1 MLPNDPHQSGDGDGK
16 KSPSAGTE
24 ASRRWRRSTL
34 CISIAISLR
43 KGPIG
48 DGDGETSP
56 SAGTDASRRRPS
68 PSAGTDAS
76 RRRTS
81 PSAGND
87 VSRRW
92 RRSTLCISIAI
103 SLRKGPIGEKPTLP
117 SPSSCLPYAPCPQ
130 EHVPA
135 AAGSNQC
142 KLTSPS
148 HVIDVRSD
156 KGEEEIHEEGILP
169 DDRMVQDQD
178 VVRNIVKER
187 DLNSLRKLGGVDW
200 AVTLLAGS
208 HDMQDGIDG
217 SEVQQAW
224 STTNN
229 VPIDEKGFW
238 HFFRDVCFS
247 YQNVFLFI
255 SAVLAFAIDIKEHG
269 PKYGWHDG
277 VAILV
282 AAVLIIAFF
291 SVGKF
296 LQEGKKKKTLLENM
310 NKRDVEVVRSGALP
324 GIYTTIS
331 DVVVGDIVVL
341 KSNNRVPADGLLVEG
356 EDLEVDE
363 VLKPKIDRDQNPFLF
378 SGSKVIKGRG
388 RMLVTSVGDN
398 TAMGKA
404 LSFVT
409 HDPEEKTLLQARIEK
424 TNDYIEFLGL
434 SVSVLIAFVMFIRL
448 FCHRHNSSKDLPEI
462 KGNVSVDMV
471 MKILG
476 RISVISQGKI
486 WILTS
491 ALTAMLI
498 GIQHGMQLVITI
510 SLCHWKEMVQSEA
523 DIHNLS
529 ACGTMGLVTVIYIES
544 TGGLMCELEARVDKI
559 FVDQKDISNCHVNS
573 ETGHFVREALHQGL
587 IGLSVLAPTIPF
599 GLCTRALS
607 SWLRSKTDLS
617 TEDWAQSF
625 DILECTESSSVKKVG
640 GVLMRRKD
648 KEEQILHLHWNGAAS
663 TILGM
668 CSHYYDSMGERHAI
682 QDQLTKFEQMIKE
695 MEGNGLRPIAFA
707 HRQNENRELVEEGL
721 NLLALVGLKYTCQ
734 EETRSAVEVLRN
746 AGVCIKLV
754 SEDEPPA
761 VRAIACG
768 LGIFTP
774 GSNNV
779 ELRGEQI
786 RELIRNGNIEEVEL
800 ANVIGSCLP
809 EDKLCMIQKL
819 QQRGHI
825 VAFFGGLTTSDALAL
840 KEANLG
846 ITRNAWSTELARQSS
861 DVTVK
866 SFDSLGTI
874 LKYGRCAYHNIQQFS
889 QLQLTTCIS
898 GLLVAL
904 VTTTITGTSP
914 ITGLA
919 LFWVNWQMCLLGS
932 QVMLMELKSQELL
945 ANKPVIGPQSL
956 LTEVVWINIAI
967 QVIYQGSVFLI
978 FQFTGQDI
986 PDMNDSVRETMI
998 FNAFLLCQIFHQ
1010 FNAMDL
1016 GKKQVLSD
1024 VLHNWPFLVTL
1035 AAVMAM
1041 QVMVIELLGDAT
1053 SFVRLNAVQW
1063 VSCFLVAAL
1072 SWGFD
1077 LALKSIANV
1086 FTKCFAPHFSVLI
1099 FIMLLLSAM
1108 PALVDVVNR
1117 YDNIP
1122 SGCE

>member
-1 MLPNDPHQSGDGDGK
+1 MLLNNPHQSGDGDGEN
-16 KSPSAGTE
+16 SLSAGLLIKSTVATRTA
-24 ASRRWRRSTL
+24 ASRLWRRSTL
-34 CISIAISLR
+34 YIKIV
-43 KGPIG
+43 
-48 DGDGETSP
+48 
-56 SAGTDASRRRPS
+56 
-68 PSAGTDAS
+68 
-76 RRRTS
+76 
-81 PSAGND
+81 NF
-87 VSRRW
+87 
-92 RRSTLCISIAI
+92 
-103 SLRKGPIGEKPTLP
+103 LRKGPIGEKPPLP
-117 SPSSCLPYAPCPQ
+117 SCLPYASCPQ

-169 DDRMVQDQD
+169 DDRVVQDQD

-187 DLNSLRKLGGVDW
+187 DLNSLRKLGGVDR

-217 SEVQQAW
+217 SEVQQVW

-247 YQNVFLFI
+247 YQNVLLFI
-255 SAVLAFAIDIKEHG
+255 SAALAFAIDIKEHG

-282 AAVLIIAFF
+282 AAVLIVAFF

-310 NKRDVEVVRSGALP
+310 NKRDVEVVRSGSLKN
-324 GIYTTIS
+324 TTIS

-341 KSNNRVPADGLLVEG
+341 NSNNRVPADGLLVEG

-378 SGSKVIKGRG
+378 SGSKVVKGRG
-388 RMLVTSVGDN
+388 RMLVTSVGVN
-398 TAMGKA
+398 TAMGNA

-409 HDPEEKTLLQARIEK
+409 QDPEEKTLLQARIEK
-424 TNDYIEFLGL
+424 TNDYIEFLAL
-434 SVSVLIAFVMFIRL
+434 SVSVLIAFVMVIRL

-498 GIQHGMQLVITI
+498 GIQHGMQLVIPI
-510 SLCHWKEMVQSEA
+510 SLCHWKEMVQSSEA

-529 ACGTMGLVTVIYIES
+529 ACCTMGLVNVICIES
-544 TGGLMCELEARVDKI
+544 TGGLMCELEVTVEKI
-559 FVDQKDISNCHVNS
+559 FVDEKDISNCVNS
-573 ETGHFVREALHQGL
+573 ETGHFVREALHQAL
-587 IGLSVLAPTIPF
+587 IGLSVLAPTIPS
-599 GLCTRALS
+599 GLCTGALS
-607 SWLRSKTDLS
+607 YWLRSKADLS

-625 DILECTESSSVKKVG
+625 DILKCTESSSVKKVG

-648 KEEQILHLHWNGAAS
+648 EEQILHLHWNGAAS

-668 CSHYYDSMGERHAI
+668 CSHYYDSMGGRHAM
-682 QDQLTKFEQMIKE
+682 QDQLNKFEQMIKE

-707 HRQNENRELVEEGL
+707 HRQNENQEIVEEGL

-734 EETRSAVEVLRN
+734 EETRSAVEILRN

-761 VRAIACG
+761 VKAIACG

-786 RELIRNGNIEEVEL
+786 RELISNGNIEEVEL

-809 EDKLCMIQKL
+809 EDKLCMIQEL

-825 VAFFGGLTTSDALAL
+825 VAFFGGMTASDALAL

-846 ITRNAWSTELARQSS
+846 ITMDGLSTELARQSS
-861 DVTVK
+861 DVTFSFK
-866 SFDSLGTI
+866 RFDSLGTI
-874 LKYGRCAYHNIQQFS
+874 LKYGRCGYHNIQQFS
-889 QLQLTTCIS
+889 QVQLTTCIS

-945 ANKPVIGPQSL
+945 TNKPVIGPL
-956 LTEVVWINIAI
+956 ITKVMWINIAI
-967 QVIYQGSVFLI
+967 QVIYQASVFLI
-978 FQFTGQDI
+978 FQFKGQDI
-986 PDMNDSVRETMI
+986 PNMNDDVRETMI
-998 FNAFLLCQIFHQ
+998 FNAFFLCQIFHQ

-1035 AAVMAM
+1035 AAVMGM
-1041 QVMVIELLGDAT
+1041 QVLVTERLGIAT

-1077 LALKSIANV
+1077 LALKSLAIV
-1086 FTKCFAPHFSVLI
+1086 FTKCFAPVLFAVLI
-1099 FIMLLLSAM
+1099 IMLLFSAM

-1122 SGCE
+1122 SGWE